1 MSKLQCC
8 CAVCC
13 FCLVHYTLY
22 LALRSDLVILFLFYL
37 ANHALYSL
45 LSLTLM
51 LVAYAVW
58 LYRNLEY
65 LDPFDLSSYD
75 WGEETIPSTTE
86 R

>member
-1 MSKLQCC
+1 MFSKLQCC
-8 CAVCC
+8 YAVCC
-13 FCLVHYTLY
+13 FCLVHSTLY
-22 LALRSDLVILFLFYL
+22 IALQSDLVILFLFYV

-58 LYRNLEY
+58 LYLNPGSLNPV
-65 LDPFDLSSYD
+65 DMGSYD
-75 WGEETIPSTTE
+75 WGEASIAE

>member
-1 MSKLQCC
+1 MHS
-8 CAVCC
+8 
-13 FCLVHYTLY
+13 TLY
-22 LALRSDLVILFLFYL
+22 IALQSDLVILFLFYV

-58 LYRNLEY
+58 LYLNPGSLNPV
-65 LDPFDLSSYD
+65 DMGSYD
-75 WGEETIPSTTE
+75 WGEASIAE